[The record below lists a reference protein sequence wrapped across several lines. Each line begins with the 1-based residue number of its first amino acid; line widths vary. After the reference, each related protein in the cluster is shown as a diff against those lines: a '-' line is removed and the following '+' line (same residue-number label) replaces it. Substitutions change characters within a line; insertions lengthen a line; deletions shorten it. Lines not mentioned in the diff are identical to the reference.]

1 MSLARARWQHF
12 LAQTREIALG
22 LDGTINACAGMASFL
37 WSLLLNRP
45 LPNLHYA
52 EETVSAH
59 LYRRHRDGSLW
70 GLALMPV
77 VDVVFALWQRD
88 EQGRVVWDHCHQAY
102 LKEMARVY
110 LPPEYR
116 QPPDA
121 TKGPRQ

>member
-1 MSLARARWQHF
+1 MSLARDRWQHF

-22 LDGTINACAGMASFL
+22 FDGLANAFFGLLSFF

-45 LPNLHYA
+45 LPQLHYA

-70 GLALMPV
+70 GRALMPV
-77 VDVVFALWQRD
+77 VDAVFALWQRD
-88 EQGRVVWDHCHQAY
+88 EQGRVVWDHSQQAY
-102 LKEMARVY
+102 LKELSRVY

-121 TKGPRQ
+121 TKGQ